1 LHTFKILGSIVFVLA
16 LIIGSSF
23 FASRTL
29 YSSTQIIEEKILEIE
44 TNTYEKD
51 WESAKDNIK
60 TVMESWPKT
69 EKKWSILLDH
79 SDIDAISTSIFR
91 LSIYLEAKNTT
102 LALAETASLK
112 QLLKTI
118 PHREVLSLTNIF

>member
-1 LHTFKILGSIVFVLA
+1 LHTFKILGSILLVLA

-69 EKKWSILLDH
+69 EKKWSVLLDH

-91 LSIYLEAKNTT
+91 LSIYLEAKNIT